1 MLIKNAIRKLN
12 YDLIHLCHK
21 RIGAKIIFFRYNG
34 GNIVTEPSSRF
45 NHTRVGALGSYRGSP
60 FVTGSNNTADGLKTE
75 ILNKQFLEWV
85 QEADY
90 PFSDSDR

>member
-1 MLIKNAIRKLN
+1 MLFVSWITTWSTSVTDVLVQKL
-12 YDLIHLCHK
+12 H
-21 RIGAKIIFFRYNG
+21 FRYNG